1 MVLEGSQ
8 VLSASG
14 PLEAAEPVRMLTH
27 VHTYMLLAHALHTC
41 CLHEGRGPTLDWRD
55 CRYHH
60 FEVPLAQGSGLN
72 TANLS
77 CPLGDWNPDSAS
89 HLNHRSVFHSHV
101 RPTTGIH
108 NKTVITEMEPN

>member
-77 CPLGDWNPDSAS
+77 CPLGDWNPESAS